1 MQVVWE
7 LDNLEQLG
15 DNKLD
20 VSGRPARNCGPLWT
34 GYRVRRSAGCV
45 VYRD

>member
-20 VSGRPARNCGPLWT
+20 FKVTRYLFVA
-34 GYRVRRSAGCV
+34 
-45 VYRD
+45 